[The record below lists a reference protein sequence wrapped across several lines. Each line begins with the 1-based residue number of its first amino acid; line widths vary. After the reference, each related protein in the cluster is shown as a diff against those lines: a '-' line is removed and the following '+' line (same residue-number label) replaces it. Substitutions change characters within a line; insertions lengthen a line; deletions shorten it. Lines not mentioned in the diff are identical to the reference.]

1 MSLTPG
7 GKENEISRGYHRPSR
22 IHNLDSARER
32 YGGEGGGG
40 EGQYRDYR
48 VRTRVVARGWRN
60 VMRKQRFFPCISLGH
75 SGQDPTAYR
84 DGYILRSGSGGLPVG
99 GCLIGRLASWY
110 DSTEPSISFER
121 VRSD

>member
-7 GKENEISRGYHRPSR
+7 AKENEISGGIPSR
-22 IHNLDSARER
+22 IHNLDSTRER
-32 YGGEGGGG
+32 YEGEERGG
-40 EGQYRDYR
+40 EGQYREYR

-75 SGQDPTAYR
+75 YSQDPTAYQ
-84 DGYILRSGSGGLPVG
+84 DGYILRSGSRGLPVG
-99 GCLIGRLASWY
+99 GCLIGCLASWY
-110 DSTEPSISFER
+110 DSTEPLISFER